1 MRQMNSPID
10 TRMSLQSRRTFL
22 KSATASAVAAPLLL
36 KASAMQAT
44 PLNQPIG
51 LQLYTV
57 GADFDKDPFGTLKTV
72 AGIGYKQ
79 VELSPLSKVSA
90 ADLKK
95 ALDDNGLKNPSGHYM
110 LFDLMSGLQQ
120 KIDLAHQFGQ
130 QYMVVTVPW
139 VADTSRFKTDPA
151 KGQMGLFLAVI
162 NGLTLDD
169 WKWNAD
175 EFNKIGE
182 EVSKA
187 GLTLAYHNH
196 NFEFR
201 PLGSTTGSGSTTGYD
216 EFIRLTDPNHVKLEL
231 DCGWMVVA
239 GRDPVTYLTNYPE
252 RYRLLHIKDFQ
263 KGFTPRTTLMDQSP
277 GAPVPTEL
285 GRGAIGYKPI
295 FAAARKGKISAYF
308 VEQEPPFKEIPAL
321 EAIKVD
327 YEYLNRL

>member
-1 MRQMNSPID
+1 MNHP
-10 TRMSLQSRRTFL
+10 TLTSRRTFL
-22 KSATASAVAAPLLL
+22 KTAAASAAAAPFLIECQ
-36 KASAMQAT
+36 SMSAT

-57 GADFDKDPFGTLKTV
+57 GADLDKDPIATLKQIAKV
-72 AGIGYKQ
+72 GYKL
-79 VELSPLSKVSA
+79 VELSPLAKISN

-95 ALDDNGLKNPSGHYM
+95 ALDDNGLKNSSGHYM
-110 LFDLMSGLQQ
+110 LFDLMSNLQQ

-130 QYMVVTVPW
+130 QFMVVTVPW
-139 VADTSRFKTDPA
+139 VADPTRFKVDPA
-151 KGQMGLFLAVI
+151 AGQMGMFLAVI

-169 WKWNAD
+169 WQWNA
-175 EFNKIGE
+175 EQFNKLGE
-182 EVSKA
+182 QIQKA

-201 PLGSTTGSGSTTGYD
+201 PFGTTTGYD
-216 EFIRLTDPNHVKLEL
+216 QFLSLTDPNFVKLEL

-239 GRDPVTYLTNYPE
+239 GLDPALYLTRYPD
-252 RYRLLHIKDFQ
+252 RYRLLHIKDFK

-285 GRGAIGYKPI
+285 GRGGIDYARI
-295 FAAARKGKISAYF
+295 FSAARKGKIAAYF

-327 YEYLNRL
+327 FDYLNNLKG